1 MTTGGRT
8 TGPKRGD
15 IVLVPFPFA
24 ELTAA
29 KARPAVVVSGDR
41 YARTERKL
49 VIAAI
54 TSNVQARNG
63 PMDFRLIEWRKS
75 GLLKPS
81 VITSWLATLS
91 PALALIRI
99 GELSGPDL
107 QAVAGRLRMALEL

>member
-29 KARPAVVVSGDR
+29 KARPAVVVSGER
-41 YARTERKL
+41 YARTERKI
-49 VIAAI
+49 VVAAI
-54 TSNVQARNG
+54 TSNVQARTG
-63 PMDFRLIEWRKS
+63 PMDFHLTEWRKA

-81 VITSWLATLS
+81 VVTCWLATLS
-91 PALALIRI
+91 PALVLIRI
-99 GELSGPDL
+99 GKLSGADL
-107 QAVAGRLRMALEL
+107 QAVAGRLRMALDL

>member
-29 KARPAVVVSGDR
+29 KARPAVVVSGDW
-41 YARTERKL
+41 YARTERKI
-49 VIAAI
+49 VVAAI
-54 TSNVQARNG
+54 TSNVQARTG
-63 PMDFRLIEWRKS
+63 PMDFRLTEWKKS

-81 VITSWLATLS
+81 VITCWLATLS
-91 PALALIRI
+91 PALVMMRI
-99 GELSGPDL
+99 GALSNADL
-107 QAVAGRLRMALEL
+107 QAVAGRLRMALDL